1 MHIFE
6 FDGWDHMLVK
16 VFLEPDGDLYIGDI
30 VPVHTV
36 HHVELH
42 LMDEITFMTEEQFIA
57 AYPEEA
63 HDILGNA
70 MEDAASGN

>member
-16 VFLEPDGDLYIGDI
+16 VFLEPDGDLYIGGI

-36 HHVELH
+36 HHVEIH
-42 LMDEITFMTEEQFIA
+42 LMDEITFMSEEQFIA
-57 AYPEEA
+57 AYQEQA
-63 HDILGNA
+63 YDILCNA
-70 MEDAASGN
+70 MEDAAQ